1 MKYIELAQK
10 SETALRLLLK
20 CILDNMLPSYWNDD
34 GYGWHEQ
41 WMNADYSGVYAGC
54 EGIIL
59 LSQARRYIGQTQ
71 YNQIINS
78 VYKNKLCIIFDDN
91 IEISDNDIFAANKRI
106 QRDKALNAAYKL
118 AKFLWASSHSY
129 W

>member
-10 SETALRLLLK
+10 SETALRLGLK

-71 YNQIINS
+71 YWI
-78 VYKNKLCIIFDDN
+78 LG
-91 IEISDNDIFAANKRI
+91 SDPVKY
-106 QRDKALNAAYKL
+106 L
-118 AKFLWASSHSY
+118 
-129 W
+129 